1 MRTVQE
7 ILQDI
12 QKSICQKTLPNI
24 EENVLTTQ
32 DFYNCIKCKDTGVIY
47 NPKTN
52 TAQICECQEKVRYQK
67 MLESSGISEQFLKI
81 GFKEFETKT
90 NFQKIAKAEAI
101 NYVKRFEQIE
111 KERNNSIAFL
121 GNCGAGKT
129 HLSIAIANNLMAK
142 NIGVLY
148 MPYREVVTR
157 IKQVITDEI
166 DYSKA
171 INKYKIARV
180 LLIDD
185 FAKGKT
191 TESDI
196 NIMFEII
203 NYRYLNRKPIILSSE
218 LLQNDLL
225 DFDEAVGSRLIEM
238 SKGKI
243 LEAKGIENNY
253 RING

>member
-1 MRTVQE
+1 M
-7 ILQDI
+7 
-12 QKSICQKTLPNI
+12 
-24 EENVLTTQ
+24 TQ
-32 DFYNCIKCKDTGVIY
+32 GSYNCKKCKDTGVIY
-47 NPKTN
+47 NVETN
-52 TAQICECQEKVRYQK
+52 TAKICECQEKVRYQR

-90 NFQKIAKAEAI
+90 DFQRVAKTEAI
-101 NYVKRFEQIE
+101 NYVKGFEQIE

-148 MPYREVVTR
+148 MPYREVITR

-166 DYSKA
+166 DYAKA
-171 INKYKIARV
+171 INKYKTARV

-191 TESDI
+191 TESDV

-203 NYRYLNRKPIILSSE
+203 NFRYLNRKPIILSSE
-218 LLQNDLL
+218 LLQDDLL

-238 SKGKI
+238 AKGRI

>member
-7 ILQDI
+7 IIRDI
-12 QKSICQKTLPNI
+12 QKSTYQRTSQS
-24 EENVLTTQ
+24 TTARQ
-32 DFYNCIKCKDTGVIY
+32 STIVDSYNCAKCKDTGIIY
-47 NPKTN
+47 DAKTN
-52 TAQICECQEKVRYQK
+52 TARICECQEKVRYQK
-67 MLESSGISEQFLKI
+67 MLHASGISEQFLRI

-90 NFQKIAKAEAI
+90 EFQKVAKAQAI
-101 NYVKRFEQIE
+101 DYVKNFEQVE
-111 KERNNSIAFL
+111 KKRNNSIAFL
-121 GNCGAGKT
+121 GNCGTGKT

-148 MPYREVVTR
+148 MPYREIITR
-157 IKQVITDEI
+157 IKQVIINEFE
-166 DYSKA
+166 YA
-171 INKYKIARV
+171 RVVNKYKTARV

-203 NYRYLNRKPIILSSE
+203 NFRYLNRKPIILSSE
-218 LLQNDLL
+218 LLQDDLL

-238 SKGKI
+238 AKGRI
-243 LEAKGIENNY
+243 IEAKGIENNY
-253 RING
+253 RINN

>member
-12 QKSICQKTLPNI
+12 QKSTYQKTQQNI
-24 EENVLTTQ
+24 VENALTTQ
-32 DFYNCIKCKDTGVIY
+32 DSYNCKKCKDTGVIY
-47 NPKTN
+47 NAETN
-52 TAQICECQEKVRYQK
+52 TAKICECQEKVRYQR

-90 NFQKIAKAEAI
+90 DFQRIAKTEAI
-101 NYVKRFEQIE
+101 NYVKGFELIE

-148 MPYREVVTR
+148 MPYREVITR

-166 DYSKA
+166 DYAKA
-171 INKYKIARV
+171 INKYKTARV

-191 TESDI
+191 TESDV

-203 NYRYLNRKPIILSSE
+203 NFRYLNRKPIILSSE
-218 LLQNDLL
+218 LLQDDLL

-238 SKGKI
+238 AKGRI

>member
-1 MRTVQE
+1 M
-7 ILQDI
+7 
-12 QKSICQKTLPNI
+12 
-24 EENVLTTQ
+24 TTQ
-32 DFYNCIKCKDTGVIY
+32 DFYNCKKCRDTGVIY
-47 NPKTN
+47 NTETN
-52 TAQICECQEKVRYQK
+52 TAKICECQEKVRYQK
-67 MLESSGISEQFLKI
+67 MLEGSGISEQFLKI

-90 NFQKIAKAEAI
+90 SFQKTAKAEAI
-101 NYVKRFEQIE
+101 SYVKSFEQIE
-111 KERNNSIAFL
+111 RERNNSIAFL

-148 MPYREVVTR
+148 MPYREVITK

-171 INKYKIARV
+171 INKYKTARV

-185 FAKGKT
+185 FSKGKT

-218 LLQNDLL
+218 LLQDDLL

-238 SKGKI
+238 AKGRI